1 MPRESQRPL
10 RADAERNRR
19 LIMRTAEEMF
29 ARRSALVPLNEIAHQ
44 AGIGVGTVYRRFPD
58 LQALIQAMFVE
69 RFTGFVQL
77 ATAASQQA
85 EPGQAL
91 RHYMLEAAQLRA
103 RDHALDVV
111 VANADTDAE
120 PLAQLRDEL
129 AHLVDGLASRATTT
143 GAVREDFTS
152 ADVYAF
158 IYMIGAV
165 ADRTDDIAPDA
176 WRRYAD
182 VLLAGFGLMPAPS
195 EHTVSMS
202 DGQLR
207 KARPRPPDS
216 I

>member
-10 RADAERNRR
+10 RADAERNRQ
-19 LIMRTAEEMF
+19 LIMRTAADMF
-29 ARRSALVPLNEIAHQ
+29 AQRSALVPLNEIAHQ
-44 AGIGVGTVYRRFPD
+44 AGVGVGTVYRRFPD
-58 LQALIQAMFVE
+58 LQALLQDMFIE
-69 RFTGFVQL
+69 RFTGFVRL
-77 ATAASQQA
+77 ATAAAQQP
-85 EPGQAL
+85 EPARAL

-103 RDHALDVV
+103 RDQALDVIL
-111 VANADTDAE
+111 ANADTDVE
-120 PLAQLRDEL
+120 PLAKLRDEL
-129 AHLVDGLASRATTT
+129 AHLVEGLASRATAT

-182 VLLAGFGLMPAPS
+182 VLLMGFGLAQAPAAQ
-195 EHTVSMS
+195 TVGMS
-202 DGQLR
+202 DDQLR
-207 KARPRPPDS
+207 KARPRPPDP